1 MALPTVSSN
10 TMQLFDQSVLAL
22 QQFCLDQ
29 KVGNECTD
37 FDKYRGNEAM
47 QDQSIRQIL
56 HMEMHCLNRQDQTKF
71 EGFTQR

>member
-37 FDKYRGNEAM
+37 FDKYRGNEE
-47 QDQSIRQIL
+47 IL